1 MEPLRRLLRTS
12 RLTWLLVL
20 ALWLP
25 AAQCLAATHILAHL
39 QQVAPDTHPGGLA
52 ACDVA
57 VASLQATAPPA
68 TVAPALCAVLPR
80 VSPAAHATG
89 IAAAGAP
96 LAYCSRAPPLPH
108 A

>member
-1 MEPLRRLLRTS
+1 MEPLRRLLRSS

-25 AAQCLAATHILAHL
+25 AAQCLAATHILVHL
-39 QQVAPDTHPGGLA
+39 QQVAPDGHPGGLA

-57 VASLQATAPPA
+57 VAPLQAGAPAATIPPA
-68 TVAPALCAVLPR
+68 FSAPLPQ
-80 VSPAAHATG
+80 VSPETHAAG
-89 IAAAGAP
+89 IPASGAP
-96 LAYCSRAPPLPH
+96 LAYRSRAPPLPP